1 LLQEFIT
8 VYRSIIKNRG
18 VDNMAGAVIIW
29 ANSDKSE
36 QVVYFNN
43 EYVLIT
49 ITDMKRISLG
59 KNLEEAKEK
68 LKEIDRYDIYKEI
81 N

>member
-1 LLQEFIT
+1 
-8 VYRSIIKNRG
+8 
-18 VDNMAGAVIIW
+18 MAGAVIIW

-36 QVVYFNN
+36 QVAYFNN

-59 KNLEEAKEK
+59 KTLEEAKEK

>member
-1 LLQEFIT
+1 
-8 VYRSIIKNRG
+8 
-18 VDNMAGAVIIW
+18 MAGAVMIW
-29 ANSDKSE
+29 VNNDKSE
-36 QVVYFNN
+36 QIAYFNN

-59 KNLEEAKEK
+59 KNLEEVKEK